1 MRGPTSSWR
10 RRARHLVPV
19 IAPVAAALLL
29 ARAGGVQAAAFLPG
43 PAEPDPPTGDTTSAA
58 AAEPLKH
65 GEGFRFEFAPWQIG
79 GLVALD
85 GRWLRLEDGLRT
97 RHVALVTEVDFASWL
112 WQPWF
117 VQVRAGIGGLV
128 ASDRSEGAGSQA
140 DRSTSGAATGRLAVS
155 VFPQSRFPFELRADV
170 TDSRAQGESL
180 GGDYRAQRLS
190 LTQSWRPE
198 TGNTQLQF
206 VAERSRLTTADG
218 ADDTVDA
225 LRATALWQRGAHS
238 VDGGLALTRNT
249 RSDTGDESRIDSLNL
264 RHSFQDAAALQ
275 VDTLASWND
284 VQLRG
289 AGFPAFSTDIRQ
301 LSSFATWR
309 PREGDALYRAGR
321 PLYVTASARWMDA
334 GVDTGEGTQRARTMN
349 GALGL
354 TQELSRQWRVFAAGS
369 GTVVENGSAPRT
381 AALTGNLGAQWS
393 GDALPIGAW
402 SWQRNAAL
410 TVGATR
416 ATGTPLRETVAA
428 QASHGVVR
436 AVLLGEGESLALNV
450 TQALGVLSDSQTPA
464 ASRTLAHS
472 ASLYWQSAAGG
483 STQSYAGLTLSESR
497 TRADAD
503 GRFRLVNLQFS
514 RRTQIDRHAS
524 WSGDLTLQ
532 ATCSD
537 SEQVDALTGLRGTPE
552 SSWQH
557 YGSGTLSYE
566 HQRAFGVPRL
576 RFSAL
581 LAVNSVQFERR
592 ALGDIDA
599 PRERVTESLENRLDY
614 TIGRLDAR
622 LSARVARVEGRGVA
636 ALFLRVQ
643 RRF

>member
-1 MRGPTSSWR
+1 MRRPTSPWR
-10 RRARHLVPV
+10 RRVRAL
-19 IAPVAAALLL
+19 APLAAALLL
-29 ARAGGVQAAAFLPG
+29 VRAGGVQAAAFLPG
-43 PAEPDPPTGDTTSAA
+43 PAEPDPPTGDAGAA
-58 AAEPLKH
+58 AAEPLQH

-79 GLVALD
+79 GTLALD

-97 RHVALVTEVDFASWL
+97 RHAALVGEVDFASWL

-117 VQVRAGIGGLV
+117 VQVRAGVGGLM
-128 ASDRSEGAGSQA
+128 ARDRSEGAGSPA
-140 DRSTSGAATGRLAVS
+140 DSSTSGAATGRLAVS

-180 GGDYRAQRLS
+180 GGDYRAQRIS
-190 LTQSWRPE
+190 VTQSWRPE
-198 TGNTQLQF
+198 TGNTNLQF
-206 VAERSRLTTADG
+206 VAERSRLSTADG

-225 LRATALWQRGAHS
+225 LRATALWQRGPHS
-238 VDGGLALTRNT
+238 VDAGLALARNT
-249 RSDTGDESRIDSLNL
+249 RSDTGDTTRIDGLNL
-264 RHSFQDAAALQ
+264 RHGFQDAGALQ
-275 VDTLASWND
+275 VDTLASWNE
-284 VQLRG
+284 VQQRG
-289 AGFPAFSTDIRQ
+289 RSVPLFSTDIRQ

-309 PREGDALYRAGR
+309 PREGDPLFRAEQ

-334 GVDTGEGTQRARTMN
+334 GIDSGEGTQRARTMN

-354 TQELSRQWRVFAAGS
+354 TQELSRQWRVFVAGS
-369 GTVVENGSAPRT
+369 GTVVENGNAPRA

-393 GDALPIGAW
+393 GEAVPLGPW
-402 SWQRNAAL
+402 SWQRNAAASA
-410 TVGATR
+410 GATR
-416 ATGTPLRETVAA
+416 ATGTPLRETVAV

-436 AVLLGEGESLALNV
+436 ALLLDAGESLALNV
-450 TQALGVLSDSQTPA
+450 TQAYGVLSDSQTAA

-472 ASLYWQSAAGG
+472 ASLYWQSAASGT
-483 STQSYAGLTLSESR
+483 TQSYAGLTLSDSR

-537 SEQVDALTGLRGTPE
+537 AEQLDALTGLRSTPQ

-557 YGSGTLSYE
+557 YGSGSLSYE

-581 LAVNSVQFERR
+581 LAVNSAQFERR

-614 TIGRLDAR
+614 TIGLLDAR
-622 LSARVARVEGRGVA
+622 LSARIARVEGRGVA
-636 ALFLRVQ
+636 AVFLRVQ